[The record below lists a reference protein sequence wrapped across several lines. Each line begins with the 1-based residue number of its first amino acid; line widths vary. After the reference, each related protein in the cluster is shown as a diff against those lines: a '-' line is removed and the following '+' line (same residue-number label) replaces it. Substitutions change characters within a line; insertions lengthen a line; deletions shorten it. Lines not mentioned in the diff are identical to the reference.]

1 MSEEQTKNENKFT
14 INLKIPFMTKHL
26 FLENGCQLNLR
37 IFAVHSVTL
46 ESGKCKDEWEVDVQV
61 EIRQNVNGIRITS
74 SNTVLRVCD
83 CSKTEVIGR

>member
-46 ESGKCKDEWEVDVQV
+46 ASGKCKDKWEVAVEV
-61 EIRQNVNGIRITS
+61 EIRQNVNGTRITS
-74 SNTVLRVCD
+74 LNTVPRLCD